1 MNGFKYGLMAAA
13 FTAVIASAGCDA
25 SALPYFLAGCP
36 EPMDQAGD
44 MALVPDKKKRDELKI
59 MVLAYSAM
67 EPSTE
72 FVTVDRELQS
82 SLSRQLL
89 QLAKKNEEKVAM
101 ISPGKVQEYK
111 NAHPDWH
118 TSRIEDI
125 GRQFHADYV
134 IYLEIESMTLFER
147 GGFNQLYRGR
157 AEIGIT
163 LVNLQ
168 KPDMDPIEKHFSC
181 EYPKTR
187 GPVPVD
193 EMNAR
198 QFYLSFMESVTK
210 KLSWYFVPH
219 ESQEDYCD

>member
-1 MNGFKYGLMAAA
+1 MNGFKYGLRA
-13 FTAVIASAGCDA
+13 TVVAVAIASAGCNV

-44 MALVPDKKKRDELKI
+44 MALVPEKKKRDELKI

-67 EPSTE
+67 DPSTE
-72 FVTVDRELQS
+72 FVTADRELQS

-89 QLAKKNEEKVAM
+89 QLAKKNEQKVA
-101 ISPGKVQEYK
+101 IIPPGRVQEYK
-111 NAHPDWH
+111 NAHPEWH
-118 TSRIEDI
+118 TARIQDI
-125 GRQFHADYV
+125 GRQFNADYV
-134 IYLEIESMTLFER
+134 IYLEIEAMSLYER

-168 KPDMDPIEKHFSC
+168 KPDMDPVEKHFSC

-193 EMNAR
+193 EMNKR
-198 QFYLSFMESVTK
+198 QFYLSFMEHVTQR
-210 KLSWYFVPH
+210 LSWYFVPH

>member
-1 MNGFKYGLMAAA
+1 
-13 FTAVIASAGCDA
+13 
-25 SALPYFLAGCP
+25 
-36 EPMDQAGD
+36 MDQAGD
-44 MALVPDKKKRDELKI
+44 MALVPEKKKNTELKI

-67 EPSTE
+67 DPSTE
-72 FVTVDRELQS
+72 FVTADRELQS

-89 QLAKKNEEKVAM
+89 QLAKKNEQKVAL
-101 ISPGKVQEYK
+101 ISPTKVQEYK

-118 TSRIEDI
+118 TSRIQDI
-125 GRQFHADYV
+125 GRQFDADYV
-134 IYLEIESMTLFER
+134 IYLEIESMSLYEK

-163 LVNLQ
+163 LVNMQ
-168 KPDMDPIEKHFSC
+168 KPDMDPVEKHFSC

-210 KLSWYFVPH
+210 RLSWYFVPH